1 MKETACAVCANA
13 LERNEDLLCG
23 DCSRAFTLMLELM
36 RQHPEIEAEDFA
48 RMKDVFEWRTN
59 RLRIGQP
66 QSKVEKADLAQI
78 A

>member
-36 RQHPEIEAEDFA
+36 RGHPEVDAEDLA

-59 RLRIGQP
+59 RLGIGKP
-66 QSKVEKADLAQI
+66 QSKVTLEVHA
-78 A
+78 

>member
-1 MKETACAVCANA
+1 MKETTCAVCANA

-36 RQHPEIEAEDFA
+36 RGHPEVNAEDLA

-59 RLRIGQP
+59 RLGIGKP
-66 QSKVEKADLAQI
+66 QSKVTLEVHA
-78 A
+78 

>member
-36 RQHPEIEAEDFA
+36 RYHPEIDAKDLA
-48 RMKDVFEWRTN
+48 RIKDVFEWRTK
-59 RLRIGQP
+59 RLEIENP
-66 QSKVEKADLAQI
+66 QSKVTLETYA
-78 A
+78 